1 MKKKKIEIRK
11 INRLY
16 NRVDYI
22 TIGFCNN
29 LKIAYSGCQH
39 EIEDK
44 LWEIIKRNPNEYFIE
59 DQIDENIIRE
69 TYKRTARSLGVRIY

>member
-1 MKKKKIEIRK
+1 MLAGADK
-11 INRLY
+11 INCLY

-22 TIGFCNN
+22 TMDFCNN

-39 EIEDK
+39 EIEDNF
-44 LWEIIKRNPNEYFIE
+44 WEIIKKNPNEYFIE
-59 DQIDENIIRE
+59 DQIDENKIRE